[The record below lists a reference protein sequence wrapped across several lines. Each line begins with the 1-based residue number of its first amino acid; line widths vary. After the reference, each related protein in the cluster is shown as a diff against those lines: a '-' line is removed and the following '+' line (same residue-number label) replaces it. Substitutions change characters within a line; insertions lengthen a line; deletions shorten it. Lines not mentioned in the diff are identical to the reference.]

1 MGKSSRTKRRAS
13 VRSARRSRGNLGWY
27 ILATVIVVAGVVMI
41 AVNRTS
47 SADAAPLV
55 NKDHWHA
62 AIGVNVCG
70 EWLPNAPTFEDAEGI
85 HTHGDGLIHIHPFLS
100 RAAGKNATVGLYFKL
115 GGWKASQD
123 SFTVWDGKTHKTGD
137 KCGGKPATVR
147 WELNGKPQSGS
158 ITDYNPQ
165 NGDVIALALLP
176 KGEKIGTPPSSS
188 ELAAPS
194 DLTGGASVPTDTGA
208 TVPGVTPDSG
218 ATTDTTATPGA
229 TAPTSTP

>member
-13 VRSARRSRGNLGWY
+13 VRSARKSRGNLGWY
-27 ILATVIVVAGVVMI
+27 ALAAVVIVAGVVGI
-41 AVNRTS
+41 IFSRSS
-47 SADAAPLV
+47 SADTAPLV

-115 GGWKASQD
+115 GGWKANQD

-137 KCGGKPATVR
+137 KCGDKKATVR

-158 ITDYNPQ
+158 ISDYNPQ
-165 NGDVIALALLP
+165 NGDIIALALLP
-176 KGEKIGTPPSSS
+176 KGEAIGQPPSAS

-194 DLTGGASVPTDTGA
+194 DLNGGASVPADTGT
-208 TVPGVTPDSG
+208 TVPGVTPDTS
-218 ATTDTTATPGA
+218 ATTDTTAASGA
-229 TAPTSTP
+229 TTPASTP

>member
-1 MGKSSRTKRRAS
+1 M
-13 VRSARRSRGNLGWY
+13 
-27 ILATVIVVAGVVMI
+27 
-41 AVNRTS
+41 
-47 SADAAPLV
+47 

-115 GGWKASQD
+115 GGWEASQD
-123 SFTVWDGKTHKTGD
+123 SFTLWDGQTHKTGD
-137 KCGGKPATVR
+137 KCGDKTATVR
-147 WELNGKPQSGS
+147 WELNGKAQSGS
-158 ITDYNPQ
+158 ISDYNPQ

-176 KGEKIGTPPSSS
+176 KGEKIGTPPSVS

-194 DLTGGASVPTDTGA
+194 DLPGGASVPTDTGA
-208 TVPGVTPDSG
+208 TVPGVPPDTG
-218 ATTDTTATPGA
+218 ATTDTTVAPGA
-229 TAPTSTP
+229 TAPASTP